1 MKECEVKL
9 MGGLFDCSKMP
20 DGKCALMDNDGVPG
34 GELSAMPQT
43 FSGLS
48 TDTLRQI
55 RRRHSRGGFRAN
67 DCKASSQIVTAATDV
82 LDKR

>member
-9 MGGLFDCSKMP
+9 MGGLFDCSKMQ
-20 DGKCALMDNDGVPG
+20 GCALMDNDGVPG
-34 GELSAMPQT
+34 GNLSAVPQT

-55 RRRHSRGGFRAN
+55 RRRHSRGGLRAN

-82 LDKR
+82 LDKK